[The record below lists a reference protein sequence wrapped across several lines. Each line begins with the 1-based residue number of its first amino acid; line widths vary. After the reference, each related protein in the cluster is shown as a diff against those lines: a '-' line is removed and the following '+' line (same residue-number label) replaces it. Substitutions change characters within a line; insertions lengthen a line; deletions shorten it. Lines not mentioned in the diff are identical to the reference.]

1 MADQTRQ
8 RLRELVSLLI
18 QHTEGLTTT
27 EIGERLNVSRQTALK
42 DINRLSTDGY
52 PIYQDGTRY
61 YIDPGYGKTIHLSL
75 AQAWLMYLLLRR
87 MVRAALHRDEL
98 VRSMLYEIA
107 QLLQADVA
115 DQLLAVPQVQ
125 ADETGTIGRH
135 LSTLVECWN
144 KRQLAQVHYQRP
156 NAASSSQLTIAPW
169 WFEPAPWTDGF
180 YCLCGLSGR
189 DGTFTPT
196 TLRLDRIHHAKPLP
210 EPFELPDTSAL
221 LRYVEQ
227 AWGIWM
233 GEPTQVRLRFANHQY
248 QRLLETRWHKDQ
260 TITLQPDGSAIW
272 EAPIAEPQEMLPWI
286 RGWGADVEVL
296 EPTDLRERIASEAEA
311 TVRLYGRG
319 GGQQR
324 RYF

>member
-1 MADQTRQ
+1 MADQTRH
-8 RLRELVSLLI
+8 RLRELVNLLI
-18 QHTEGLTTT
+18 QRADGLTTT
-27 EIGERLNVSRQTALK
+27 EIGEHLNVSRQTALK

-52 PIYQDGTRY
+52 PIYQDGIRY
-61 YIDPGYGKTIHLSL
+61 YIDPEYNKTIHLSL

-87 MVRAALHRDEL
+87 MVRADLHRDEL
-98 VRSMLYEIA
+98 VRSLLYEIA
-107 QLLQADVA
+107 QLLQDDVA
-115 DQLLAVPQVQ
+115 DQLLAASAAEP
-125 ADETGTIGRH
+125 DEVGTIGQH
-135 LSTLVECWN
+135 LRTLVAC
-144 KRQLAQVHYQRP
+144 RHSHHLASVTYQRP
-156 NAASSSQLTIAPW
+156 NAAQNTHLTIAPW
-169 WFEPAPWTDGF
+169 WFEPTPWTDGF
-180 YCLCGLSGR
+180 YCLCGLSRR

-196 TLRLDRIHHAKPLP
+196 TLRLDRIRYAEPLS
-210 EPFELPDTSAL
+210 EPFEPPDTSVL

-233 GEPTQVRLRFANHQY
+233 GEPTLVRLRFANHQY

-260 TITLQPDGSAIW
+260 TITLQPDGSVMW

-296 EPTDLRERIASEAEA
+296 EPADLRERVASEAEA

-319 GGQQR
+319 GQQR